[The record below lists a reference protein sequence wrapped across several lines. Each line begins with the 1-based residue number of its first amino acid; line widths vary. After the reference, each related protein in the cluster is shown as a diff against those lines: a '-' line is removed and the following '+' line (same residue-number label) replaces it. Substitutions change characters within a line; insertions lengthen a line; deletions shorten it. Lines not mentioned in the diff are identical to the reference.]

1 MTFIEHMDRKKRT
14 DIMAKKPSKNN
25 RVLVTD
31 KRYEG
36 KYVAF
41 DTSKGKKIIASGRNP
56 GKLIEKVRRMGVST
70 PSIVFV
76 PKHDAAYIY

>member
-1 MTFIEHMDRKKRT
+1 
-14 DIMAKKPSKNN
+14 MAKKPAKKI

-41 DTSKGKKIIASGRNP
+41 DTSKGRKIIASGKNP
-56 GKLIEKVRRMGVST
+56 GKLIEKVRKMGVNT

-76 PKHDAAYIY
+76 PKHNAAYIY